1 MSDPHDHA
9 HHAAH
14 AHAHDGHHGHAQ
26 HDHAHD
32 HRLMP
37 QFYVLLALFGLTV
50 LTYVASLFH
59 LGPFADLV
67 ALIIAVAK
75 ASLVVLFFMHVKE
88 STSLIKLCAVSGF
101 FWTLL
106 FFVYLLG
113 DVHTRDGQTLFEGW
127 QDPPRKVYGEKPAH

>member
-1 MSDPHDHA
+1 MAHHEATHEPGYYDRGHDHR
-9 HHAAH
+9 
-14 AHAHDGHHGHAQ
+14 
-26 HDHAHD
+26 HDHHD

-50 LTYVASLFH
+50 LTYLVSLFH
-59 LGPFADLV
+59 LGEFADLV

-106 FFVYLLG
+106 FFVYLIG
-113 DVHTRDGQTLFEGW
+113 DVRTRDGQTFFEGW
-127 QDPPRKVYGEKPAH
+127 QKPPAKVYAEPPAH